1 MTAVEMPASP
11 MVSFNFKLFGLTFLV
26 LSAVFCAI
34 WSVSLYLA
42 EWEDNQ
48 RQHVAAADA
57 VHAQREVVE
66 EALNAF
72 STDLRVAAGLQSLR
86 RFVSGDTHFLDT
98 VTADFRLFA
107 DENALIAQLRFIDR
121 EGVEQ
126 IRIDRWPRQR
136 SIFVVTELQN
146 KALRYYFTK
155 SIGLPK
161 GGLYVSAMDLNV
173 EFDRVEI
180 PWRPMIRLA
189 TPVYSDQGAVA
200 GIVVMNLDV
209 EQLLASFEN
218 VRLRDNARIQL
229 LNADG
234 YWLAGVPAN
243 RRWGFMFGRE
253 DTMAKSNPAAWR
265 GITASDEGEVELEGQ
280 WAFFTTVSP
289 ENVVRP
295 VGRDVPVVSED
306 AAWKIVVFVPGVT
319 FFALW
324 NGNHLPLAIA
334 GLIVIGLIS
343 FVLSQAVSQR
353 RKAEAANRLSKEEM
367 ARYERMAS
375 LGSLVAGVAHELNT
389 PVGTSVTVASTLFE
403 KMKEFDAAVTSGELR
418 RSVVDAFLT
427 DTREGMMIILKGLRQ
442 AHELI
447 GHFKQVAVDQT
458 SEQRR
463 RFMLKDLLKDVSASL
478 QSQFRHGNISL
489 ETMVETTTEIDS
501 FPGLLSQV
509 LINLAENARV
519 HAFAGRESGKVI
531 VHARQHGTGY
541 VLIEVR
547 DNGRGIPAD
556 IIDRIF
562 EPFFSTQ
569 LGKGGS
575 GLGLSITYNIVTAT
589 LGGSIRAKSAPG
601 DGTTMSV
608 RLPVMAPA
616 AREGFL
622 GRTYDV

>member
-1 MTAVEMPASP
+1 
-11 MVSFNFKLFGLTFLV
+11 
-26 LSAVFCAI
+26 
-34 WSVSLYLA
+34 
-42 EWEDNQ
+42 
-48 RQHVAAADA
+48 
-57 VHAQREVVE
+57 
-66 EALNAF
+66 
-72 STDLRVAAGLQSLR
+72 
-86 RFVSGDTHFLDT
+86 
-98 VTADFRLFA
+98 
-107 DENALIAQLRFIDR
+107 
-121 EGVEQ
+121 
-126 IRIDRWPRQR
+126 
-136 SIFVVTELQN
+136 
-146 KALRYYFTK
+146 
-155 SIGLPK
+155 
-161 GGLYVSAMDLNV
+161 
-173 EFDRVEI
+173 
-180 PWRPMIRLA
+180 
-189 TPVYSDQGAVA
+189 
-200 GIVVMNLDV
+200 
-209 EQLLASFEN
+209 
-218 VRLRDNARIQL
+218 
-229 LNADG
+229 
-234 YWLAGVPAN
+234 
-243 RRWGFMFGRE
+243 
-253 DTMAKSNPAAWR
+253 
-265 GITASDEGEVELEGQ
+265 
-280 WAFFTTVSP
+280 
-289 ENVVRP
+289 
-295 VGRDVPVVSED
+295 
-306 AAWKIVVFVPGVT
+306 
-319 FFALW
+319 
-324 NGNHLPLAIA
+324 
-334 GLIVIGLIS
+334 
-343 FVLSQAVSQR
+343 
-353 RKAEAANRLSKEEM
+353 
-367 ARYERMAS
+367 MAS

-556 IIDRIF
+556 II
-562 EPFFSTQ
+562 
-569 LGKGGS
+569 
-575 GLGLSITYNIVTAT
+575 TYNIVTAT